1 MKQKIPMILMKL
13 YLPLF
18 IIKLVYFNTRELSAI
33 VTSMNYPKQEG
44 VRERLTDKG
53 KQ

>member
-13 YLPLF
+13 SLTLF
-18 IIKLVYFNTRELSAI
+18 IIKLGYFDTREPSAI

-44 VRERLTDKG
+44 VRE
-53 KQ
+53 